1 MRLPTPKLLELV
13 PAMLAAG
20 VLLYAAIDRAHGQA
34 SAPPTQPTAGA
45 CRMAWDVKTKNANQA
60 LFPTCLRGGVL

>member
-13 PAMLAAG
+13 PTMLAAG
-20 VLLYAAIDRAHGQA
+20 VLLYAAIDRAHA
-34 SAPPTQPTAGA
+34 SAAPTQPTAGA
-45 CRMAWDVKTKNANQA
+45 CRMAWGAKTKNAHHA